1 MGFTIPRSTSNL
13 KTCSALQKLFIRI
26 GALIPFLLAMGA
38 AAGQLTLVNGDSIKG
53 EISSINETH
62 VVWQSD
68 LLGELYIVKTNVK
81 NMKSSMALKLR
92 GEREPCYWADLEDDL
107 AQFACDDG
115 SLTDIP
121 FLAIE
126 EIVRFEG
133 YRDTLHQ
140 YVGKLSI
147 LGSQASG
154 NKQQQYWVVDTDVM
168 MRHADFRHEVGLKYE
183 QESVNLGPLLHEAE
197 AQYSLDWFFKPQ
209 WFWFADMG
217 ALMDESRNIEKKA
230 TVGSGVG
237 YQFWERQRSAL
248 SVELG
253 AQYSDETFDATLVG
267 IETRQT
273 ASWRISTDYRLQ
285 LPLSIAFFHKNK
297 FLQSLDNGQQWEVD
311 SETGVRMPIGKSV
324 SADVKFEYD
333 YDNLPPEGTVKED
346 AMLRF
351 GLGYAW

>member
-1 MGFTIPRSTSNL
+1 MGFTIPRYTSNYKTASPL
-13 KTCSALQKLFIRI
+13 KKLFIRI
-26 GALIPFLLAMGA
+26 GALGTLLMA
-38 AAGQLTLVNGDSIKG
+38 ANTWAGQLTLVNGDTIKG
-53 EISSINETH
+53 EISSINETQ
-62 VVWQSD
+62 VIWQSD
-68 LLGELYIVKTNVK
+68 MLGELRITKTNVK

-140 YVGKLSI
+140 YAGKLTI
-147 LGSQASG
+147 VGSQATG
-154 NKQQQYWVVDTDVM
+154 NKQQQDWVIDTDVT

-183 QESVNLGPLLHEAE
+183 QESVSLGPLLHEAE

-209 WFWFADMG
+209 WFWFADLS
-217 ALMDESRNIEKKA
+217 ALMDETKNIEQKA
-230 TVGSGVG
+230 TLGSGVG

-248 SVELG
+248 SIELG
-253 AQYSDETFDATLVG
+253 AQYADEKFDASIV
-267 IETRQT
+267 EQDTRQT
-273 ASWRISTDYRLQ
+273 GSWRISTNYRYQ
-285 LPLSIAFFHKNK
+285 FPLSIALYHKNK
-297 FLQSLDNGQQWEVD
+297 FLQSLDNGQQWEID
-311 SETGVRMPIGKSV
+311 SETGLRMPIGKSV
-324 SADVKFEYD
+324 SADIKYEYD

-346 AMLRF
+346 SMLRF